1 MKQFK
6 YRIYDTVY
14 DDIVSGK
21 KTIEFRLLNDK
32 SKDISKGDQILFIVE
47 NDDEKKVLVEVTNK
61 YIYSDLDELWNS
73 NDSLDN
79 ILNYS
84 RDEFIN
90 AFYDIFGKEV
100 VNNSKIVGI
109 EFKLKHWV
117 GQENNNYKI
126 FNNKEIIWKDRWI

>member
-14 DDIVSGK
+14 DDIVSEK

-109 EFKLKHWV
+109 EFKLKH
-117 GQENNNYKI
+117 
-126 FNNKEIIWKDRWI
+126 

>member
-1 MKQFK
+1 M
-6 YRIYDTVY
+6 
-14 DDIVSGK
+14 
-21 KTIEFRLLNDK
+21 NDK

>member
-109 EFKLKHWV
+109 EFKLKH
-117 GQENNNYKI
+117 
-126 FNNKEIIWKDRWI
+126 